1 MVVDKCMDCHK
12 QCHWSSATVQ
22 VVAKYAAK
30 VRSGRMQ
37 YACIWLVFCAAP
49 MLLCGCADPPP
60 ELETHAVTGTVTFS
74 NGEPVQSGTIDFR
87 SKKDQRL
94 SMNGEILEDGT
105 FEISTI
111 YKNSNL
117 TGAVE
122 GPCSVI
128 VTVML
133 PGNPIPVIADLPET
147 YDVKPGANDFQIKLP
162 LPAPK

>member
-1 MVVDKCMDCHK
+1 MDNHGN
-12 QCHWSSATVQ
+12 TLPTELQ
-22 VVAKYAAK
+22 VAAK
-30 VRSGRMQ
+30 HAVGNRYWSARICMFLCAMQ
-37 YACIWLVFCAAP
+37 ILSTGCGEAP
-49 MLLCGCADPPP
+49 PAI
-60 ELETHAVTGTVTFS
+60 ETHAVTGTVMFS
-74 NGEPVQSGTIDFR
+74 NGDPVQSGTIDFR

-94 SMNGEILEDGT
+94 SMNGEILEDGS

-117 TGAVE
+117 AGAVE

-162 LPAPK
+162 LPAPR